1 MSKKLTIVGRGTAG
15 CLSVIHFSNNF
26 SVDIDWVYDPDIP
39 TASVGEGTTTL
50 IPDFLNLNL
59 GFHHG
64 HAKSF
69 NSTIKKGIL
78 KNNWS
83 NNPDY
88 AHVFPMGTVGMH
100 FSASDFQN
108 FILEKVKA
116 ETDITVKEQKV
127 NIEDIDSDFIM
138 SCTGTPD
145 INDEFLVAK
154 YIPVNSCIVKGF
166 SATHALIDYTL
177 CIARPHGWIFGIPLT
192 NRISFGYLYNR
203 NISAAEEVEK
213 DFNEALSELEFSSK
227 LEEIVNENKINFN
240 NYLRKENF
248 IGNTV
253 YNGNAS
259 FFLEPLEATSTTLI
273 HEINRHA
280 LTLWDHEEIL
290 YAEDCNLNY
299 HIDIE
304 EIESMI
310 CLHYLAGSKYNTPF
324 WTNAQAL
331 AMENLRSNFLNATD
345 FAEIIYNVALKS
357 YKERDVFF
365 HRDVGTWNIPSYIQ
379 NIEGLG
385 IEELIIETAK
395 ETGRNV

>member
-26 SVDIDWVYDPDIP
+26 AVDIDWIYDPDVP

-59 GFHHG
+59 GLHHG

-83 NNPDY
+83 NSPDY
-88 AHVFPMGTVGMH
+88 GHIFPIGTVGMH
-100 FSASDFQN
+100 FSALDFQD
-108 FILEKVKA
+108 FVLEKVKK
-116 ETDITVKEQKV
+116 ETNINVKEEKV
-127 NIEDIDSDFIM
+127 NIEDIDSDFKMI
-138 SCTGTPD
+138 CTGTPTLD
-145 INDEFLVAK
+145 DNFLTAQ
-154 YIPVNSCIVKGF
+154 YIPVNSCLIKGF
-166 SATHALIDYTL
+166 SANEVLVDYTL

-203 NISAAEEVEK
+203 NISTSEEVNK
-213 DFNEALSELEFSSK
+213 DFNDALLEIEFSNK
-227 LEEIVNENKINFN
+227 LQELVNENKIEFN

-253 YNGNAS
+253 YNGNSS

-280 LTLWDHEEIL
+280 LTLWDHEQVL

-324 WTNAQAL
+324 WNHAQNL
-331 AMENLRSNFLNATD
+331 AMQNLRSNLQNATD
-345 FAEIIYNVALKS
+345 FAEIICNVALKS
-357 YKERDVFF
+357 YKERDLYF

-379 NIEGLG
+379 NIEGLS
-385 IEELIIETAK
+385 IEDIILETAK
-395 ETGRNV
+395 EEGRYV